1 MAYPEYQ
8 YRIKNANGIWMAS
21 RTEPTQNNIASF
33 AFFAAGTD
41 FYKIYSIDK
50 GQWVSYDK
58 SNGSDNCKDFV
69 KFANSQDAANA
80 WKITTTTRSNQK
92 VYQIQPQNNDGSV
105 SNRYMNWNAGVGDGG
120 GYGYSYDDTKTVGL
134 WRDNGSA
141 DGGSAWI
148 LVDNTESV
156 SEVADFENG
165 AIYTFVT
172 ARGWMGAN
180 TTANVISSAYGGNN
194 IPAADVKRTNPN
206 FQWTVY
212 KSANNKYYLYNIGK
226 GQFMGM
232 QTANN
237 AAIPFAETP
246 AGLKMTFKKS
256 GNANYPI
263 MFSIDNVGVVNHST
277 DRSYGLIY
285 WNGGWSNPNDEGSNH
300 KVVKVGELDDATL
313 SAIQARVAQY
323 EETAILKMPEAGKY
337 YRIKAVA
344 EWNDDA
350 PYLGSKNSAA
360 TSGRAEFIANAD
372 AYSIF
377 YFDGDYLKSYATGN
391 YLVSNS
397 GFLGYNGMQATGS
410 KIGFKEDTYVAGVYN
425 ISFNDG
431 GRWLYVHQSNYTDAG
446 SSAGNVAGYR
456 FNIVEVTELPVAQ
469 IGNTV
474 YYTIAEAVTAVK
486 AGETLT
492 LFVNTDETFVL
503 PLGAV
508 LDKNGH
514 TADNVTVAQPV
525 AKIGEQGYASL
536 SAAITAATAGQTVT
550 LIGDAEESKTLVIG
564 KSLTIDGAGKTF
576 TGAIE
581 FNKNRGSYTIK
592 NVKFNGAG
600 TRTYALKTTS
610 TTDKL
615 TVEGCTATGYT
626 YGFLHANKT
635 ATDVIVKNV
644 TVNDVNYGVHS
655 VYGTNVTLE
664 YYKAINTANAVYVQ
678 NHGTRNVVLDNC
690 TFESCEKPLG
700 VWERNQTNKI
710 TFNFKGVN
718 EMGKAEFCTSL
729 MAKIVADAKIGAT
742 VYETLEAAVAAAQ
755 SGETV
760 TLLSDVTLAAS
771 AANGAFEIAAGK
783 KLTLNLNGKNITA
796 SAREGYTGRTQYAFD
811 NRADLTITGA
821 GTITSR
827 GIQNYGTLTI
837 NSADVKLVACDADG
851 GACVWGYENSV
862 TNIAAGTF
870 ENIAG
875 NSGLVNTAGKLNVTG
890 GTFTQKG
897 QGATYAIIC
906 KGAEATFENA
916 TIAGVHGVIAAE
928 GNAKVTINSGD
939 YTLLGVTGQS
949 DHCVYAAG
957 NASVAIMGGTFKS
970 NDHDAGGKTLYLD
983 GETASFAVSGGV
995 FDEVVAENLCAE
1007 GFVPATE
1014 QNADGTYGVEEEV
1027 SGHVAYRAD
1036 VTDKEEREGIAILLK
1051 DVLAK
1056 KSLVVKVYNGETLMF
1071 TCTRRDIDDEG
1082 KVMFPVNH
1090 ANTTANI
1097 VLWGK
1102 ESGSWINKIH
1112 VAPTV
1117 FNVPNKV
1124 EIYADGK
1131 LTESYTHESGTI
1143 LGTNLEKYLA
1153 LECVKKAVAK
1163 VGETQYL
1170 TLKEAIAGAT
1180 AGQTITFL
1188 GDITENVT
1196 ITKNLTIDGAGKVY
1210 TGKMTAQKE
1219 KSLNVKNLNFVNG
1232 GFSKEKSTK
1241 GTYTFTNCTFD
1252 GQGTYAYPIHITG
1265 ANTVKVE
1272 NCTVKDYLYSF
1283 LYVPN
1288 AVTTITVKEVAVENL
1303 PSYAV
1308 MFNSSVTNA
1317 TFENFTVKKSP
1328 VGFYVANTAAQKLT
1342 LNNCKMEEVE
1352 TVIQHRSGTSTIT
1365 CTALGVNELGTTN
1378 ISEYV
1383 KFNAGAQAGTT
1394 VYEDATA
1401 AIAAV
1406 KAGDVLTLFSD
1417 VTLDQS
1423 INVTGNL
1430 TINGNGKT
1438 LTYTGSDRAITVEN
1452 TAKDVNLTVNNLT
1465 VDCTSSNCQRGI
1477 NYNTNGALTLEG
1489 VTVKGTNV
1497 TYALNLPGSS
1507 DNATVVINN
1516 SSLTGNIA
1524 LNVWGENATI
1534 TATNTVFTS
1543 VDNAAAEGYAAV
1555 KLNND
1560 GETAAEGTEINIIG
1574 GKIDVT
1580 GDACGDTEAVCN
1592 ATSTGTINID
1602 ESTTV
1607 NGEVA
1612 TMVAVIRYAD
1622 GTSYSFKTL
1631 AEAVE
1636 FAKAGET
1643 VTLLRDITVANP
1655 VTIAKSITLDGANK
1669 TLTYTGS
1676 DRAIEMPN
1684 DAEKALEVT
1693 IKNLNVAF
1701 SGSYCQRGINYNDNG
1716 KLTLEN
1722 VTVNAGATYALNLPG
1737 SSDGATVTINKSSL
1751 TGNIALNVWGENVKV
1766 DATDSHFTS
1775 VDNATHEGYS
1785 AIALNND
1792 GSTVANGTIV
1802 NINGGTITA
1811 KDENGNDSNA
1821 VRNSTANGKVNVST
1835 TTAVVGSIVN
1845 PVAIVDYGTDQFYSC
1860 ATLQAAIDK
1869 AIATNGTVKLI
1880 ADATG
1885 AGAVINGFVTIDFAG
1900 HTYSFNEG
1908 VGSTGT
1914 PSNGLQILKGNTV
1927 VLKNGT
1933 LNVAA
1938 DAADKFYIL
1947 VQNYANLTVE
1957 DMTLDG
1963 TNLDKWSKVETD
1975 QDSYVLSNN
1984 SGTVNVIASTII
1996 ANNDGEKAFA
2006 LDACKKDSYEAP
2018 VVNVDA
2024 ESTIDGNAEVSATL
2038 NFAGTLN
2045 GTIVIN
2051 EKTGVV
2057 TGATGLNVTTT
2068 VENTKVVYADGKYTL
2083 VAAVAK
2089 IGETAFASLA
2099 EAITAAKAGETI
2111 TLVADITE
2119 NVTITKSLTID
2130 GASKQ
2135 YTGTMTGN
2143 DNLTVTVKNVAF
2155 VNGGFVKDVKTS
2167 KGIYTFTDCTFNGQ
2181 GTYAYP
2187 ISIKGANKINVEN
2200 CTVNNYL
2207 YGFLYLRSAANN
2219 VYVNNV
2225 TVEDCPNYA
2234 IYFASGAGN
2243 VLLENVAVKNA
2254 ASGVVYNNTASRA
2267 ITMKN
2272 CVMENVNTAVKYS
2285 SGTSTIT
2292 CTFEGVNDLGTATF
2306 SEYVKVNAAAQ
2317 TGAIYGDFAGVLE
2330 KVSEGATVT
2339 ILNDLTLT
2347 TADYVAQNDG
2357 YAVLVNAEKTMTI
2370 DLNGKKVTVNA
2381 AAADLAGAKGKMLL
2395 AVFHA
2400 EPGAHLTLTDNSA
2413 EGTANVTVNVNDA
2426 NVYSV
2431 FSTESAQGK
2440 TSGNLTVNGGSYTTV
2455 GNLSNA
2461 MIFTDTDDAIVI
2473 NDGNF
2478 YCDGVSTTNVYPWM
2492 VNTLGNNEISVVVT
2506 GGTFNV
2512 DINHQY
2518 RPFEVFVPETLAVK
2532 ANDNSAWTI
2541 VPAQAYVTE
2550 MLGAYVNEPGSREH
2564 KVGYATLPEAVAGVN
2579 DLGNEITLLAN
2590 ATGAGVVIN
2599 KDVTIDFNEKTY
2611 TVNKAVG
2618 SKGTETLGM
2627 QILKGNDVTLKNGTL
2642 TSTAVVEGKE
2652 VKMLINNYAN
2662 LTLEDMNLVDETD
2675 HILYA
2680 LSNNSGDVKLL
2691 GNTNI
2696 TTDAVAFDAC
2706 KFGSYDAP
2714 TVIVETEGKITGAI
2728 EKNDGAT
2735 IAISGGTFTAEI
2747 LPEWC
2752 AEYYAPIQIQNAD
2765 GTYTYTVEYRYID
2778 ELTIEHG
2785 QEFANDTEKTIGTL
2799 TYTRT
2804 FGRANKWQPLFV
2816 PFETPVEVL
2825 NDLGYEVAYLYDV
2838 HNVELDNGEV
2848 DPTAIESVHFVK
2860 ITKGTLRANH
2870 PYIIKPTSDA
2880 ALNLVLELS
2889 DVKLHSTAT
2898 DKLISVESSTT
2909 TTRFIFAGTYK
2920 KANRAT
2926 LTGDD
2931 NIPCYA
2937 MIASSTH
2944 SKYGEFAKMGAT
2956 ATVTPFS
2963 IFMYIVNKDGS
2974 PVILNDEGAQAIK
2987 IRIVGEENEDGIT
3000 FIDNVENNIQ
3010 DVNFIYDLQ
3019 GRRVLEPKKGGI
3031 YIINGKKVYYNK

>member
-8 YRIKNANGIWMAS
+8 YRIRNANNVWMAS
-21 RTEPTQNNIASF
+21 NTAPTENNIASF
-33 AFFAAGTD
+33 AFFAAGND

-80 WKITTTTRSNQK
+80 WKITTTTHSNQI
-92 VYQIQPQNNDGSV
+92 VYQIQPQNNDGTV
-105 SNRYMNWNAGVGDGG
+105 SNRYMNWNAGVGNGG
-120 GYGYSYDDTKTVGL
+120 GCGYSYDDTKTVGL

-156 SEVADFENG
+156 SEIADFENG

-180 TTANVISSAYGGNN
+180 ATANVISSAYGANN

-212 KSANNKYYLYNIGK
+212 KSANGKYYLYNIGK

-232 QTANN
+232 QTESNKP
-237 AAIPFAETP
+237 IPFAETP

-256 GNANYPI
+256 GNTNYPI

-277 DRSYGLIY
+277 DIAYGLIY
-285 WNGGWSNPNDEGSNH
+285 WDGGWNKNDDPGSNH

-313 SAIQARVAQY
+313 SAIEARVAQY

-337 YRIKAVA
+337 YRIMAV
-344 EWNDDA
+344 EGWNDDA
-350 PYLGSKNSAA
+350 RYLGSKNSTVN
-360 TSGRAEFIANAD
+360 TSRAEYVANAD
-372 AYSIF
+372 AYTIF
-377 YFDGDYLKSYATGN
+377 YFDGNYLKSYATGN

-397 GFLGYNGMQATGS
+397 NFLGYNGMQATGS
-410 KIGFKEDTYVAGVYN
+410 KIGFQEDTYVAGVYN

-431 GRWLYVHQSNYTDAG
+431 TRWLYVHQSNYTDAG
-446 SSAGNVAGYR
+446 SSAGNGNGYR

-474 YYTIAEAVTAVK
+474 YYTIADAVNAVK

-492 LFVNTDETFVL
+492 LFVDTDETFVL

-508 LDKNGH
+508 LEKNGH
-514 TADNVTVAQPV
+514 TADNVTVAKPV

-581 FNKNRGSYTIK
+581 FNKSRGSYTIK

-664 YYKAINTANAVYVQ
+664 NYKAINTANAVYVQ
-678 NHGTRNVVLDNC
+678 NYGTRNVVLDNC
-690 TFESCEKPLG
+690 TFEGCEKPLC

-729 MAKIVADAKIGAT
+729 MAKIVADAKIGTT
-742 VYETLEAAVAAAQ
+742 VYETLTAAFAAAQ

-771 AANGAFEIAAGK
+771 ASNGAFEIAAGK
-783 KLTLNLNGKNITA
+783 KLTLDLNGKNITA

-811 NRADLTITGA
+811 NYADLTITGA

-916 TIAGVHGVIAAE
+916 TIEGVHGVIAAE
-928 GNAKVTINSGD
+928 GSAKVTINSGA
-939 YTLLGVTGQS
+939 YKLVGVTGQS
-949 DHCVYAAG
+949 DHCVYAAE
-957 NASVAIMGGTFKS
+957 NASVAINGGTFTCQ
-970 NDHDAGGKTLYLD
+970 DHDAGGKTLYLD

-995 FDEVVAENLCAE
+995 FDEAVAENLCAE

-1036 VTDKEEREGIAILLK
+1036 VTDKEDREGIAILLK

-1056 KSLVVKVYNGETLMF
+1056 KSLVVKVYNDETLMF

-1082 KVMFPVNH
+1082 KVMFPVTH

-1102 ESGSWINKIH
+1102 ESGSWINEIH

-1232 GFSKEKSTK
+1232 GFTKENSSK

-1288 AVTTITVKEVAVENL
+1288 AVTTITVKKVAVENL

-1317 TFENFTVKKSP
+1317 TFENFTVKNSP
-1328 VGFYVANTAAQKLT
+1328 VGLYVANTAAQKLT
-1342 LNNCKMEEVE
+1342 LKNCKMEEVE
-1352 TVIQHRSGTSTIT
+1352 TAIQHRNGTSTIT

-1378 ISEYV
+1378 MSQYV
-1383 KFNAGAQAGTT
+1383 KIVAGAQAGTT

-1401 AIAAV
+1401 AIAAIPNMKAGETFTLYKDVAASEIIILDKAITFNGNGKTLTSTAARAINVDAEGSVAINNLTVNAGERAINIINKPATVELTGV
-1406 KAGDVLTLFSD
+1406 KATANNNAVMIATSAGAA
-1417 VTLDQS
+1417 
-1423 INVTGNL
+1423 NVTIDGCDFTGLAVVNVAGADSNVGIKNSTITNVDANKDENYGAITVSSSADNAEVNVENTTITVADDSKKAYVFPANATVNGVDEVGYIVATIGDAGFDTL
-1430 TINGNGKT
+1430 AEAVEYAQAGGTINIVRNITVANPVTITKSITLEGNGKT
-1438 LTYTGSDRAITVEN
+1438 LTYTGNGASARAITVESSAN
-1452 TAKDVNLTVNNLT
+1452 GANLTVKNLI
-1465 VDCTSSNCQRGI
+1465 VDCTSSYCQRGI

-1507 DNATVVINN
+1507 DGAQVTIEN

-1524 LNVWGENATI
+1524 LNVWGEN
-1534 TATNTVFTS
+1534 V
-1543 VDNAAAEGYAAV
+1543 E
-1555 KLNND
+1555 
-1560 GETAAEGTEINIIG
+1560 
-1574 GKIDVT
+1574 
-1580 GDACGDTEAVCN
+1580 
-1592 ATSTGTINID
+1592 
-1602 ESTTV
+1602 V
-1607 NGEVA
+1607 N
-1612 TMVAVIRYAD
+1612 
-1622 GTSYSFKTL
+1622 
-1631 AEAVE
+1631 
-1636 FAKAGET
+1636 
-1643 VTLLRDITVANP
+1643 
-1655 VTIAKSITLDGANK
+1655 
-1669 TLTYTGS
+1669 
-1676 DRAIEMPN
+1676 
-1684 DAEKALEVT
+1684 
-1693 IKNLNVAF
+1693 
-1701 SGSYCQRGINYNDNG
+1701 
-1716 KLTLEN
+1716 
-1722 VTVNAGATYALNLPG
+1722 
-1737 SSDGATVTINKSSL
+1737 
-1751 TGNIALNVWGENVKV
+1751 
-1766 DATDSHFTS
+1766 ATDSHFTS
-1775 VDNATHEGYS
+1775 VDNATHENYS
-1785 AIALNND
+1785 AITLNND

-1802 NINGGTITA
+1802 NIYGGTITA
-1811 KDENGNDSNA
+1811 NDENGNASNA
-1821 VRNSTANGKVNVST
+1821 VRNATATGKVNVST

-1885 AGAVINGFVTIDFAG
+1885 AGAVINGSVTIDFAG

-1927 VLKNGT
+1927 VLMNGT

-1984 SGTVNVIASTII
+1984 CGTVDVIASTII

-2024 ESTIDGNAEVSATL
+2024 QSTINGNVEVSATL

-2045 GTIVIN
+2045 GAIVIN

-2057 TGATGLNVTTT
+2057 IGAEGLNVTTT
-2068 VENTKVVYADGKYTL
+2068 VENSKVVYADGKYTL
-2083 VAAVAK
+2083 VAVVAK
-2089 IGETAFASLA
+2089 IGEQGYATLA

-2155 VNGGFVKDVKTS
+2155 VNGGFVKDVKSS
-2167 KGIYTFTDCTFNGQ
+2167 KGIYTFTDCKFNGQ

-2187 ISIKGANKINVEN
+2187 LSIKGANKINVEN
-2200 CTVNNYL
+2200 CTVNKYL

-2243 VLLENVAVKNA
+2243 VLLENVTVKNA

-2347 TADYVAQNDG
+2347 TADYVTQNDG

-2381 AAADLAGAKGKMLL
+2381 AASDLAGKMLL

-2426 NVYSV
+2426 KVYSV

-2473 NDGNF
+2473 NGGNF

-2532 ANDNSAWTI
+2532 ANDNGTWTI

-2550 MLGAYVNEPGSREH
+2550 MLGANVNEPGSREH

-2579 DLGNEITLLAN
+2579 DFGNEITLLAD

-2599 KDVTIDFNEKTY
+2599 KDVTIDFAGKTY

-2642 TSTAVVEGKE
+2642 TSTTPVAEGKE

-2662 LTLEDMNLVDETD
+2662 LTLEDMNLVDATD

-2680 LSNNSGDVKLL
+2680 LSNNSGTTELI

-2696 TTDAVAFDAC
+2696 TTDAVAFDAY
-2706 KFGSYDAP
+2706 KSDSYAAP
-2714 TVIVETEGKITGAI
+2714 TVNVNTTGKITGAI

-2752 AEYYAPIQIQNAD
+2752 AEYYAPIQNED
-2765 GTYTYTVEYRYID
+2765 GTYTVEYRYID
-2778 ELTIEHG
+2778 EMTIVDG
-2785 QEFANDTEKTIGTL
+2785 NYTEFVNATDKTVGTL
-2799 TYTRT
+2799 TYKRS
-2804 FGRANKWQPLFV
+2804 FEKAGNNWQALYV
-2816 PFETPVEVL
+2816 PFEIPVQALTDLGFEVAFFLDVHFEYDDVNYQITGAPTVHIIKITEGTLKANFPYVIRNNNSTSDLSLVL
-2825 NDLGYEVAYLYDV
+2825 NDVTLYNTNDV
-2838 HNVELDNGEV
+2838 NVV
-2848 DPTAIESVHFVK
+2848 ES
-2860 ITKGTLRANH
+2860 
-2870 PYIIKPTSDA
+2870 
-2880 ALNLVLELS
+2880 
-2889 DVKLHSTAT
+2889 
-2898 DKLISVESSTT
+2898 SSTT
-2909 TTRFIFAGTYK
+2909 TKFVFAGSYK
-2920 KANRAT
+2920 SRTRAE
-2926 LTGDD
+2926 LNGSDD
-2931 NIPCYA
+2931 IPCY
-2937 MIASSTH
+2937 ILNNS
-2944 SKYGEFAKMGAT
+2944 GKMQKIGPSIK
-2956 ATVTPFS
+2956 VNPFRVYMS
-2963 IFMYIVNKDGS
+2963 IINKEGS
-2974 PVILNDEGAQAIK
+2974 PFILDDLASESIKMRVIGEQDGETTDIK
-2987 IRIVGEENEDGIT
+2987 YYEYINNQ
-3000 FIDNVENNIQ
+3000 NV
-3010 DVNFIYDLQ
+3010 DFIYDLQ